1 MKDDQLSE
9 LPVGKW
15 KMYQEKMLILP
26 SAKACIAFFKESY
39 FLNAEQMTS
48 VHQDAFILNY

>member
-1 MKDDQLSE
+1 MMNLVNCQWANE
-9 LPVGKW
+9 
-15 KMYQEKMLILP
+15 YQEKMLILP

-48 VHQDAFILNY
+48 AHQDAFILNY